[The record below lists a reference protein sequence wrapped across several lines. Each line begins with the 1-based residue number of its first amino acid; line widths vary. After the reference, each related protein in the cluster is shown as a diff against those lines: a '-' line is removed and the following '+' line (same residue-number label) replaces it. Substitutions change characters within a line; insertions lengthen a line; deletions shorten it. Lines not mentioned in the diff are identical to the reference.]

1 MTYDHDAVRLHRAE
15 LDQEIETIRTE
26 QLLAADPEAPKSH
39 GLVSRARRRTGHAL
53 ISAGTAL
60 VGRERAAFTTRRA

>member
-15 LDQEIETIRTE
+15 LDHEIETIRTE
-26 QLLAADPEAPKSH
+26 QLLAADSDAPTPD
-39 GLVSRARRRTGHAL
+39 GLVGRARRRAGNAL

-60 VGRERAAFTTRRA
+60 VGGERATFTTRRA

>member
-15 LDQEIETIRTE
+15 LDQEIETIRAE
-26 QLLAADPEAPKSH
+26 QLLAADGDAATAD